1 LPTGVNHFVT
11 RFGRVPVVATAGCR
25 LQILANPETA
35 FDRWLRH
42 EIH

>member
-1 LPTGVNHFVT
+1 MRRRREH
-11 RFGRVPVVATAGCR
+11 VVATAGCR
-25 LQILANPETA
+25 LQILANPETD